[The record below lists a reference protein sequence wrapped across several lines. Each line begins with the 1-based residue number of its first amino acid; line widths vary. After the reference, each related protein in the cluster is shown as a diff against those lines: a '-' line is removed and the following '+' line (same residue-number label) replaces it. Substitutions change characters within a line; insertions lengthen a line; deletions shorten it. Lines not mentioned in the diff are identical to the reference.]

1 MTHMTVEQLL
11 AAREPGLEPGVQ
23 AVRDHLETCPACR
36 EESARLDQ
44 RVARLKALP
53 TLRPAKDHFGAIR
66 FQAVK
71 ERRAHR
77 VKRITLGGLALAAA
91 VLLTVVTS
99 RMTPSGL
106 DRELVA
112 ADPELAEMMSRS
124 RQLEQALERFDP
136 DRSVVDGRSVGIT
149 ASLEDRL
156 ADIDRR
162 IEVVDLMDRNV
173 RELETIK
180 LWRERVGLL
189 DALVDVHLTGARYV
203 GF

>member
-1 MTHMTVEQLL
+1 MTHLSTEQLL

-23 AVRDHLETCPACR
+23 ALREHLAGCDACR
-36 EESARLDQ
+36 AEADRIDQ

-53 TLRPAKDHFGAIR
+53 TLRPGRDHFGVIR
-66 FQAVK
+66 VQAAR
-71 ERRAHR
+71 ERRNR
-77 VKRITLGGLALAAA
+77 QLVRFSLVGLATAAA
-91 VLLTVVTS
+91 VLLAISLGRTRPVTE
-99 RMTPSGL
+99 RNL
-106 DRELVA
+106 IA

-124 RQLEQALERFDP
+124 RQLERVLERFDP
-136 DRSVVDGRSVGIT
+136 DQFVVDGRGVGIT
-149 ASLEDRL
+149 ASLESRL

-162 IEVVDLMDRNV
+162 IEVVDLMAASIRQ
-173 RELETIK
+173 EQAIK